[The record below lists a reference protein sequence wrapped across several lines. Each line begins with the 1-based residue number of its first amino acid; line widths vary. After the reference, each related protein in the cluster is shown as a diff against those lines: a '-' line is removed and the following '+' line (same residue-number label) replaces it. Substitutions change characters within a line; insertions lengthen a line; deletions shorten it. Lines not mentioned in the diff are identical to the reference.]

1 MKINYDVNR
10 VMKAFPNTTRIKRG
24 FPTVGDIALMVALSL
39 FIGLVAYLGVLA
51 GDFEYNRDQ
60 QVKTNQM
67 EE

>member
-24 FPTVGDIALMVALSL
+24 LPVLAKLVAFVALSL